1 MTGPLRRGDRHLA
14 TVERIYMIGVSIR
27 VSSLVSS
34 GRGIDA
40 FSSTLFLCSRISRL
54 ALPMDD
60 SASPFSSD
68 VPSVTAD
75 TTALLSEVA
84 VIFAILLGSPVP
96 LLSL

>member
-1 MTGPLRRGDRHLA
+1 
-14 TVERIYMIGVSIR
+14 MIGDSIR
-27 VSSLVSS
+27 VSSG

-54 ALPMDD
+54 ALLMDD
-60 SASPFSSD
+60 SASLFSLAPE

-84 VIFAILLGSPVP
+84 VILAILLGSPRAPATIVMV
-96 LLSL
+96 